1 MQIIHDT
8 LRNDSISDLCY
19 VEFEDYGCAAR
30 DIRIL
35 LDLLS
40 RDPRGKGY
48 RVTEQQERVER
59 FSRQLRE
66 GPEPSERSIKEI
78 LDALRP
84 QMQELVNKQV
94 ELARAE
100 LTPVGR
106 QAGLG
111 TGLLAV
117 GAVFMLVFLILL
129 SFTGVY
135 LLALILPLW
144 ASALIVSGILLL
156 IGGILAGSGANI
168 LRKLDPTPHRTIST
182 LQQNI
187 DWLKG
192 QLRP

>member
-1 MQIIHDT
+1 MTQ
-8 LRNDSISDLCY
+8 
-19 VEFEDYGCAAR
+19 
-30 DIRIL
+30 
-35 LDLLS
+35 
-40 RDPRGKGY
+40 
-48 RVTEQQERVER
+48 QQEQVER
-59 FSRQLRE
+59 FARELRE
-66 GPEPSERSIKEI
+66 GPEPSDRSIKEI

-94 ELARAE
+94 EIARAE
-100 LTPVGR
+100 LVPVGKR
-106 QAGLG
+106 AGMAA
-111 TGLLAV
+111 GLLAV

-135 LLALILPLW
+135 VLALFLPLW
-144 ASALIVSGILLL
+144 VSALIVSGILLL

-168 LRKLDPTPHRTIST
+168 LRQLDPKPNRTIAT